1 MFNDL
6 FSLSTGLRDS
16 IRAPRG
22 TFERIMS
29 HVKGVENALGIKRAK
44 YLDNPEQ
51 WSIPSFENISDE
63 TLCETVEFHNEW
75 VRRLHRSFV
84 EWSANPPMDAEEIT
98 PEQAERFWPGL
109 ETIEV
114 PVTRWTQKYY
124 VARMQHLFSVMTTGE
139 EEDGVIFDAKK
150 LTPRQAE
157 AVIVLFEQYIDSH
170 DTRLAVPKGGDY
182 LTGDYEWC
190 ELCCA
195 AIVDGPCRKR
205 KCPLKD

>member
-1 MFNDL
+1 MFHVL
-6 FSLSTGLRDS
+6 FSLSTGLKNS
-16 IRAPRG
+16 IKAPRG

-29 HVKGVENALGIKRAK
+29 HVEGVENTLGIKRTK
-44 YLDNPEQ
+44 YLDNPEH

-63 TLCETVEFHNEW
+63 TLCRTAESHNGW
-75 VRRLHRSFV
+75 VHRLYHSFG
-84 EWSANPPMDAEEIT
+84 EWSANPPDDGEEIT

-114 PVTRWTQKYY
+114 PVMRWTQEYY
-124 VARMQHLFSVMTTGE
+124 VARMQHLFSVMTAG
-139 EEDGVIFDAKK
+139 EEDGVTFDAKK
-150 LTPRQAE
+150 LTPRQAA
-157 AVIVLFEQYIDSH
+157 AVIVLFEQYLDLH
-170 DTRLAVPKGGDY
+170 DTRLDVPKGYDY